1 MTISIGLIPNDKTVM
16 LLQDSE
22 ISYQSL
28 GFTQDLFNKIKQI
41 DDTSLAGIIGD
52 SRTANLI
59 IDYLKNIK
67 PTPSKELR
75 DSLEEAYHKVMEEK
89 LSKGVLKKYG
99 FKDIREVSQPHKET
113 MVDQDVRS
121 QVLNA
126 ADGKGIDLDVMLISN
141 IDEPQIYTV
150 GFPGVGRLENNI
162 KMYDVSGS
170 GSILAINKLGEELEK
185 YRWKS
190 ELSINEGIDVL
201 MHAGK
206 EAEKHTGVG
215 GPFDIKYIT
224 KDDKGKNKIVT
235 LDQKKI
241 NMVMYLLPFN
251 IDKDIMNKSIDYM
264 LRDND
269 KKSPEDISKFIKEN
283 TGVGIEFDHY
293 FGLNKK

>member
-22 ISYQSL
+22 ISYPSL
-28 GFTQDLFNKIKQI
+28 GFTQDLFNKIKPV
-41 DDTSLAGIIGD
+41 DNTSLAGIIGD
-52 SRTANLI
+52 MRIANVV

-67 PTPSKELR
+67 PTSSKELR
-75 DSLEEAYHKVMEEK
+75 EYLEEVYHKVIEDK
-89 LSKGVLKKYG
+89 LNKGVLKTYG

-113 MVDQDVRS
+113 MVDQEVRS
-121 QVLNA
+121 KVLNSA
-126 ADGKGIDLDVMLISN
+126 EGNDTKLEVMLISN

-150 GFPGVGRLENNI
+150 GFPGTGRLENNI

-170 GSILAINKLGEELEK
+170 GTILAINKLGEELEK

-201 MHAGK
+201 MNAGK

-224 KDDKGKNKIVT
+224 KDDKGENKIVT

-251 IDKDIMNKSIDYM
+251 IDKNIMNKSIDYM

-269 KKSPEDISKFIKEN
+269 KKSPEDMFKFIKEN
-283 TGVGIEFDHY
+283 TGVGLEFDHY
-293 FGLNKK
+293 FGLNNK